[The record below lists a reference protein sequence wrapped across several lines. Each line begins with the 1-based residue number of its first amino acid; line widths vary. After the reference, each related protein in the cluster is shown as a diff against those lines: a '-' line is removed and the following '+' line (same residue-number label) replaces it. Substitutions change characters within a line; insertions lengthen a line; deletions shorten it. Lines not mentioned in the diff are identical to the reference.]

1 MKCPVCGNTI
11 RQRKSGQL
19 MRDDR
24 TGFLIRVRLIIC
36 PKCGA
41 GKDVVTHQVSF
52 YGDERARRTGQ
63 E

>member
-1 MKCPVCGNTI
+1 
-11 RQRKSGQL
+11 
-19 MRDDR
+19 MRDER

-52 YGDERARRTGQ
+52 YGEERARRTGQ